1 MDLRKLLETRRSARA
16 YDGRP
21 FPEEFLDIIL
31 EAVRTAP
38 TAGNVQAFRVKV
50 VRDEKTKKA
59 LVPACH
65 GQSFIAAAPVILAFM
80 ACPSESKE
88 KYGERGEKMYSL
100 QDATIAIYTAHLMAS
115 ELGLGSCW
123 IGAFKDEEVSMVLD
137 LPKNL
142 VPVGLLPLGYAKDGP
157 AARKRKRLEE
167 LVIG

>member
-1 MDLRKLLETRRSARA
+1 MDFEELLQTRRSVRA
-16 YDGRP
+16 YDRKP
-21 FPEEFLDIIL
+21 FPEELLDRIL

-50 VRDEKTKKA
+50 IRDEKTKNA
-59 LVPACH
+59 LIPACH

-88 KYGERGEKMYSL
+88 KYGERGEKLYSL
-100 QDATIAIYTAHLMAS
+100 QDATIAVYTAHLTAS

-123 IGAFKDEEVSMVLD
+123 IGAFKDEEVSRVLQ
-137 LPKNL
+137 LPKDL
-142 VPVGLLPLGYAKDGP
+142 VPVGLLPLGYAKDDP
-157 AARKRKRLEE
+157 AVKKRKGLEE

>member
-1 MDLRKLLETRRSARA
+1 MDFEELLKTRRSVRA

-21 FPEEFLDIIL
+21 FPEELLGRIL

-59 LVPACH
+59 LVPACL
-65 GQSFIAAAPVILAFM
+65 GQAFIADAPVIIAFT
-80 ACPSESKE
+80 ASPSESKE
-88 KYGERGEKMYSL
+88 KYGERGEKLYSL
-100 QDATIAIYTAHLMAS
+100 QDATIAVYTAHLMAS

-123 IGAFKDEEVSMVLD
+123 IGAFKDEEVSRVLE
-137 LPKNL
+137 LPKDL

-157 AARKRKRLEE
+157 TARKRKRLEE